1 MNQLQMNVKVKSA
14 YGNSDVIA
22 AILTKTENNLK
33 IFCGEF
39 WKEFSTFFI
48 VSDCWR
54 SISQGPTENTV

>member
-39 WKEFSTFFI
+39 
-48 VSDCWR
+48 
-54 SISQGPTENTV
+54 